1 MLLKGIEWFGNTE
14 NSWGLI
20 SKYFFM
26 EERTPEFLRLYCE
39 FWILENLKR
48 RTSRGAIERNFR

>member
-1 MLLKGIEWFGNTE
+1 MLLKGIEWFGNSE

-39 FWILENLKR
+39 VWMLENLKR
-48 RTSRGAIERNFR
+48 RISREAIEEKSR